1 MYSNNTYYKLKKL
14 LSSVDLKSFFFFFN
28 CTIFSKNVRGVEVA
42 IADEIAEAKE
52 VYKIQCPILC
62 ILEIISALGR
72 KGFTACPVRKD

>member
-52 VYKIQCPILC
+52 V
-62 ILEIISALGR
+62 
-72 KGFTACPVRKD
+72 